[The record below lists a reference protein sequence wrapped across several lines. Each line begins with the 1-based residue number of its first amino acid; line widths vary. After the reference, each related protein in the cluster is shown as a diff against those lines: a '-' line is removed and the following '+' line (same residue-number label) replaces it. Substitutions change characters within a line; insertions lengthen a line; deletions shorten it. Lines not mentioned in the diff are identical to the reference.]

1 MFRKFILLFVA
12 AIAIN
17 ACSSSEEM
25 SPIITDSFDRSA
37 LLENIADNIMI
48 PAYEDFSV
56 EMSALKSQG
65 EVFTTTPN
73 QMNLEALRV
82 SWFAAYKSWQ
92 YIEMFDIG
100 KAEDLQF
107 KFYMNIYPV
116 TVSDIEGNIASES
129 YDLNSVNN
137 QDAQGFPALDYLLY
151 GLADTDAAI
160 LDKYVTAENKESYK
174 NYIGAVLEQMNT
186 LTTTVVS
193 DFKAQRNSF
202 VISIENT
209 ATSNIN
215 KLINDYIYYYEKGLR
230 ANKFGIPSGV
240 FSDTPLPEK
249 VEGRYNS
256 TVSKELALTAVMA
269 VQNLFEGKHYKASTT
284 GVSLKSYL
292 IKLDRTDI
300 ATSTTSQFNIATA
313 QIETLADSFA
323 TQIDTDNIAMTKA
336 YDELQKAVRL
346 LKLDM
351 LQAFNI
357 SVDYVDADGD

>member
-1 MFRKFILLFVA
+1 
-12 AIAIN
+12 
-17 ACSSSEEM
+17 
-25 SPIITDSFDRSA
+25 
-37 LLENIADNIMI
+37 
-48 PAYEDFSV
+48 
-56 EMSALKSQG
+56 
-65 EVFTTTPN
+65 
-73 QMNLEALRV
+73 
-82 SWFAAYKSWQ
+82 
-92 YIEMFDIG
+92 
-100 KAEDLQF
+100 
-107 KFYMNIYPV
+107 
-116 TVSDIEGNIASES
+116 
-129 YDLNSVNN
+129 
-137 QDAQGFPALDYLLY
+137 
-151 GLADTDAAI
+151 
-160 LDKYVTAENKESYK
+160 
-174 NYIGAVLEQMNT
+174 
-186 LTTTVVS
+186 
-193 DFKAQRNSF
+193 
-202 VISIENT
+202 
-209 ATSNIN
+209 
-215 KLINDYIYYYEKGLR
+215 LINDYIYYYEKGLR

-240 FSDTPLPEK
+240 FSATPLPEK